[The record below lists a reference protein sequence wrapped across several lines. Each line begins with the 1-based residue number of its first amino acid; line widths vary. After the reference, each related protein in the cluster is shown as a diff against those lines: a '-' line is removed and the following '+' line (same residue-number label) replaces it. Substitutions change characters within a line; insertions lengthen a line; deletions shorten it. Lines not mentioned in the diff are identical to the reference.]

1 MLKQM
6 QGLNWLYFDLNSYF
20 ATIEQQVNPSLRGK
34 PVVVVPLLSD
44 STCAIAASYEAKLK
58 GIKTGTKIY
67 EAKKLCPNLICIKG
81 RHKLYV
87 EYHKRIFAE
96 INKLLFVD
104 VVCSIDEGAGKLTGK
119 YQQEQ
124 EAIRLS
130 QNIKL
135 AIKQNVGDYI
145 TCSIGIASTKYL
157 AKIAVEMKKPDG
169 LTIIRPEDIPA
180 KLYALAL
187 RDIPG
192 IGYRILKRL
201 HLADI
206 NTVEKLY
213 ECSSGHLQTI
223 WGSIYG
229 KKCWYLLRGYE
240 FSSQTV
246 KNKVIGHSRILAPE
260 IRNVNV
266 ACNIASELILKAAK
280 RLRARELYTSY
291 IGLYIKTPSKVTYK
305 AYVKIP
311 PSCDNSTI
319 LIHLLNTWDSLTVK
333 NKVST
338 LHQVAVSL
346 SDLIEKPR
354 QLSFDE
360 LATTV
365 KKKELSIAMDKINNR
380 FGSNI
385 ISLGMPSTEAQEPI
399 AFAHIPGVNTKEYLG

>member
-6 QGLNWLYFDLNSYF
+6 QVLNWLYFDLNSYF

-44 STCAIAASYEAKLK
+44 STCAIATSYEAKLK

-67 EAKKLCPNLICIKG
+67 EAKKLCPNLICVKG
-81 RHKLYV
+81 KHKLYV
-87 EYHKRIFAE
+87 EYRKRIFAE

-104 VVCSIDEGAGKLTGK
+104 VICSIDEGAVKLTGK

-130 QNIKL
+130 QSIKL

-157 AKIAVEMKKPDG
+157 AKIAAEMKKPDG
-169 LTIIRPEDIPA
+169 LTIIRPEDIPT

-201 HLADI
+201 HLAGI

-223 WGSIYG
+223 WGS
-229 KKCWYLLRGYE
+229 L
-240 FSSQTV
+240 
-246 KNKVIGHSRILAPE
+246 
-260 IRNVNV
+260 
-266 ACNIASELILKAAK
+266 
-280 RLRARELYTSY
+280 
-291 IGLYIKTPSKVTYK
+291 
-305 AYVKIP
+305 
-311 PSCDNSTI
+311 
-319 LIHLLNTWDSLTVK
+319 
-333 NKVST
+333 
-338 LHQVAVSL
+338 
-346 SDLIEKPR
+346 
-354 QLSFDE
+354 
-360 LATTV
+360 
-365 KKKELSIAMDKINNR
+365 
-380 FGSNI
+380 
-385 ISLGMPSTEAQEPI
+385 
-399 AFAHIPGVNTKEYLG
+399 

>member
-157 AKIAVEMKKPDG
+157 AKIAAEMKKPDG

-201 HLADI
+201 HLAGI

-266 ACNIASELILKAAK
+266 AHNIASGLILKAAK

-319 LIHLLNTWDSLTVK
+319 LIHLLNAWDSLTVK

-385 ISLGMPSTEAQEPI
+385 ISLGMSSTEAQEPI

>member
-180 KLYALAL
+180 KLYTLAL

-192 IGYRILKRL
+192 IGLGYL
-201 HLADI
+201 
-206 NTVEKLY
+206 
-213 ECSSGHLQTI
+213 SGFT
-223 WGSIYG
+223 
-229 KKCWYLLRGYE
+229 
-240 FSSQTV
+240 
-246 KNKVIGHSRILAPE
+246 
-260 IRNVNV
+260 
-266 ACNIASELILKAAK
+266 
-280 RLRARELYTSY
+280 
-291 IGLYIKTPSKVTYK
+291 
-305 AYVKIP
+305 
-311 PSCDNSTI
+311 
-319 LIHLLNTWDSLTVK
+319 
-333 NKVST
+333 
-338 LHQVAVSL
+338 
-346 SDLIEKPR
+346 
-354 QLSFDE
+354 
-360 LATTV
+360 
-365 KKKELSIAMDKINNR
+365 
-380 FGSNI
+380 
-385 ISLGMPSTEAQEPI
+385 
-399 AFAHIPGVNTKEYLG
+399 

>member
-157 AKIAVEMKKPDG
+157 AKIAAEMKKPDG

-201 HLADI
+201 HLAGI

-266 ACNIASELILKAAK
+266 ARNIASELILKAAK

-385 ISLGMPSTEAQEPI
+385 ISLGMSSTEAQEPI

>member
-1 MLKQM
+1 
-6 QGLNWLYFDLNSYF
+6 
-20 ATIEQQVNPSLRGK
+20 
-34 PVVVVPLLSD
+34 
-44 STCAIAASYEAKLK
+44 
-58 GIKTGTKIY
+58 
-67 EAKKLCPNLICIKG
+67 
-81 RHKLYV
+81 
-87 EYHKRIFAE
+87 
-96 INKLLFVD
+96 
-104 VVCSIDEGAGKLTGK
+104 
-119 YQQEQ
+119 
-124 EAIRLS
+124 
-130 QNIKL
+130 
-135 AIKQNVGDYI
+135 
-145 TCSIGIASTKYL
+145 
-157 AKIAVEMKKPDG
+157 
-169 LTIIRPEDIPA
+169 
-180 KLYALAL
+180 
-187 RDIPG
+187 
-192 IGYRILKRL
+192 
-201 HLADI
+201 
-206 NTVEKLY
+206 
-213 ECSSGHLQTI
+213 
-223 WGSIYG
+223 
-229 KKCWYLLRGYE
+229 LLRGYE

-266 ACNIASELILKAAK
+266 ARNIASELILKAAK

>member
-1 MLKQM
+1 
-6 QGLNWLYFDLNSYF
+6 
-20 ATIEQQVNPSLRGK
+20 
-34 PVVVVPLLSD
+34 
-44 STCAIAASYEAKLK
+44 
-58 GIKTGTKIY
+58 
-67 EAKKLCPNLICIKG
+67 
-81 RHKLYV
+81 
-87 EYHKRIFAE
+87 
-96 INKLLFVD
+96 
-104 VVCSIDEGAGKLTGK
+104 
-119 YQQEQ
+119 
-124 EAIRLS
+124 
-130 QNIKL
+130 
-135 AIKQNVGDYI
+135 
-145 TCSIGIASTKYL
+145 
-157 AKIAVEMKKPDG
+157 MKKPDG

-201 HLADI
+201 HLAGI

-266 ACNIASELILKAAK
+266 ARNIASELILKAAK